1 MLITFLNFYWISFL
15 LFFSI
20 CSYISAL
27 SDDQEQPDLLKTVS
41 SGWPAS
47 LHLIGK
53 VCHRFSYFFSKL
65 NLLKTIF
72 YLLITSSLFITI
84 NCEDPLHKSPNVS
97 LFHPNLSFYSS
108 FTNLF
113 VCVWERLH
121 KLFQLTRGCL
131 TMRCFFSAWFIS
143 LESNRIIKLETFD
156 LWFCS
161 LYLF

>member
-1 MLITFLNFYWISFL
+1 MIRNNLIYLKLFL
-15 LFFSI
+15 
-20 CSYISAL
+20 
-27 SDDQEQPDLLKTVS
+27 QVGQ
-41 SGWPAS
+41 
-47 LHLIGK
+47 LHCTWLVRYVTSVPI
-53 VCHRFSYFFSKL
+53 FFSKL

-143 LESNRIIKLETFD
+143 LASNRIIKLETFD